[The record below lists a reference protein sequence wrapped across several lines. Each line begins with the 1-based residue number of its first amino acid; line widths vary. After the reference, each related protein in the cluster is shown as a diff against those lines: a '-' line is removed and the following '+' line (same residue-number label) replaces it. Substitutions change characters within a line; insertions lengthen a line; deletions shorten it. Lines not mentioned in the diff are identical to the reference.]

1 MMKKTSLIFA
11 AALSFASVLAQAQTA
26 APAAAPAA
34 DAPAPAADHAARR
47 DARIEEH
54 IKRLHDQLKITAA
67 EEPQWQTVADVMRSN
82 GETLGDLYRQRAE
95 NKNLSAT
102 DDLKQYVEI
111 TQANADGAKKLA
123 DAFQP
128 LYDSFPADQKAL
140 ADTTF
145 RKGFAHEHAMEHRKA
160 MKKHEHAKAA
170 EAASAAAPVAAS
182 Q

>member
-1 MMKKTSLIFA
+1 MKKTSLIFA
-11 AALSFASVLAQAQTA
+11 AALSFASVLAHAQTD
-26 APAAAPAA
+26 APAAASA
-34 DAPAPAADHAARR
+34 APADQAAARH

-54 IKRLHDQLKITAA
+54 IKRLHDQLKITSA
-67 EEPQWQTVADVMRSN
+67 EEPQWQAVADVMRSN
-82 GETLGDLYRQRAE
+82 GETLGDLYRQRAN
-95 NKNLSAT
+95 NKNLSAV

-145 RKGFAHEHAMEHRKA
+145 RNGFGRPHPAEHRKA
-160 MKKHEHAKAA
+160 KKHAQAA
-170 EAASAAAPVAAS
+170 EAASAAAPAGAS